1 MSSFGRYQAQ
11 SFAETE
17 AEWKAGV
24 LALPLPAFKASTT
37 CLEAY
42 EWFDRPEPQIAAAVV
57 GEGGEVLG
65 IVNRLRFLS
74 RYAQR
79 YVPEL
84 FGKKPISQLANT
96 KPLVVDER
104 MSIADLGAMITLD
117 FPDALRECFVVTRDG
132 RYLGIG
138 TSEALVRS
146 KVQLL
151 MARQERLNAALLA
164 AEDADRTKSNF
175 LALMSHELRTPLNA
189 IIGFSEVLAGELFG
203 PHATPRYGEY
213 ARDIHGA
220 GRHLLALINDILDLS
235 KSEAGKLEL
244 YLEAVDLPKLIDT
257 CLRLVTGRAQERQL
271 SMSVRLQPDLPA
283 LRADELRLKQV
294 VLNLLSNAVKFTMP
308 GGHVEIGAEQGA
320 DGGIVIHVRDTGI
333 GMAPDMIPIAL
344 EPFRQLDSPIARN
357 SEGTGL
363 GLSLAKSLTEQQGG
377 RLIIES
383 EPDKGTTVRLAF
395 PASCVWTLQTAAVA

>member
-1 MSSFGRYQAQ
+1 MSSFGRYQAL

-24 LALPLPAFKASTT
+24 LALPLPAFNAATT

-42 EWFDRPEPQIAAAVV
+42 EWFNRPEPQIAAAVV

-84 FGKKPISQLANT
+84 FGKKPIAQLANT
-96 KPLVVDER
+96 KPLIVDER

-117 FPDALRECFVVTRDG
+117 FPDALRECFVVTRNG

-220 GRHLLALINDILDLS
+220 GKHLLALINDILDLS

-244 YLEAVDLPKLIDT
+244 YFEAVELSELFDNCTRLVAGRARDRELT
-257 CLRLVTGRAQERQL
+257 VSLRLAPG
-271 SMSVRLQPDLPA
+271 LPP
-283 LRADELRLKQV
+283 LRADELRFKQV

-308 GGHVEIGAEQGA
+308 GGHVEIGAAGEAG
-320 DGGIVIHVRDTGI
+320 GGIVIHVRDSGI
-333 GMAPDMIPIAL
+333 GMAPEMIPIAL

-363 GLSLAKSLTEQQGG
+363 GLSLAKSLTEQLGG
-377 RLIIES
+377 TLIIES
-383 EPDKGTTVRLAF
+383 APDKGTTVKMVF
-395 PASCVWTLQTAAVA
+395 PPSCVWQEQPAAVA